1 MVDIMH
7 FVMFCLCC
15 WLIDIDRFLIVQL
28 MNEQDA
34 QPRTVIAL
42 WKTNLEEPKLHQ
54 SDPSV
59 IIQDTSTS
67 NFSLLTFSLRDVW
80 FDVTYMS

>member
-1 MVDIMH
+1 
-7 FVMFCLCC
+7 
-15 WLIDIDRFLIVQL
+15 
-28 MNEQDA
+28 MNDQDA

-42 WKTNLEEPKLHQ
+42 WKANLEEPKIHQ

-67 NFSLLTFSLRDVW
+67 NFSLLTFSVRDV
-80 FDVTYMS
+80 